1 MENIKS
7 LKNESFESLFSSFNQ
22 AFADYEMQVNKHEL
36 QVMLS
41 RRGFVPELS
50 FGAFDNDRLVS
61 FTFNG
66 IGLYNGIRTAY
77 DTGTGT
83 LKDYRGRGLA
93 TKVFVSSIPSL
104 KDAGISQ
111 YLLEVLQHNT
121 KAYNVYKNIGF
132 EVTREFNYFV
142 QSMDSLILNS
152 KVIPEKYKMQTIG
165 LEYQD
170 QMMAFWD
177 FQPSWQNSFES
188 ITRRI
193 KDFTII
199 GVFNNKSLIGFCIF
213 EPTSGDI
220 TQIAVAKA
228 YRRQGIAS
236 GLLKEMVKLN
246 KNGNIKA
253 INTEIGFIAVDKFF
267 EANGIM
273 LAGTQFEMIKQL

>member
-7 LKNESFESLFSSFNQ
+7 LKNESFESLFSSFNR
-22 AFADYEMQVNKHEL
+22 AFEDYEMQVNKQEL

-50 FGAFDNDRLVS
+50 FGAFDDDKLVS

-66 IGLYNGIRTAY
+66 IGLYNGVKTAY

-104 KDAGISQ
+104 KEAGIKQ

-142 QSMDSLILNS
+142 QSVENIRLNS
-152 KVIPEKYKMQTIG
+152 KEIPK
-165 LEYQD
+165 EYQLRQISLD
-170 QMMAFWD
+170 YKTQMIGFWD
-177 FQPSWQNSFES
+177 FTASWQNSFES
-188 ITRRI
+188 VERRLN
-193 KDFTII
+193 DFTLL
-199 GVFNNKSLIGFCIF
+199 GVFHNQNLIGYSIF
-213 EPTSGDI
+213 ESGSGDI

-236 GLLKEMVKLN
+236 GLLKEMVKRN
-246 KNGNIKA
+246 KHSNIKA
-253 INTEIGFIAVDKFF
+253 INTEIGFIAIDKFF
-267 EANGIM
+267 EANGIV
-273 LAGTQFEMIKQL
+273 LAGTQFEMIKQF